1 MSETATL
8 EEKAANAATGN
19 MARVVQKQRDFF
31 NTHATKPLE
40 FRIKQLKRLKEAMT
54 AYEPKLIE
62 ALNKDLRKSEME
74 AWSTEIGVTVAEIDH
89 YIKNLGRWMKPER
102 KATPLFFQP
111 GTSRLYREPFGVS
124 LVIAPWNFPVKNL
137 LGPVLGAM
145 SAGNTVI
152 MKPSEISPAT
162 SGVIKQMIDEYFA
175 PEYMVVIE
183 GGVPETTELLQQRF
197 DFVFFTGGTEIGRI
211 VYQAAAK
218 HLTPCTLELG
228 GKCPTIVDTDINLD
242 ITAKRIIWGKMLNA
256 GQACVSVD
264 HLFVN
269 SKIKDKLIAKIK
281 HYLKEFYGDDPFQST
296 DISSIISDKHFNRI
310 TNMIEGDV
318 IHGGKSDAERRFIEP
333 TIIDNVTPSHKV
345 MQEEIFGPILP
356 IITYDNLDD
365 VISQINAGEK
375 PLALYIFSNNKKIQD
390 KVINETSSGGV
401 CINEIT
407 MHMATTELPFG
418 GVGYSGGM
426 GSYNGW
432 YGFDTFSHKRGVMKK
447 AFFGDVK
454 QKYPPYD
461 KSKLN
466 FIKFAAKW
474 FLG

>member
-1 MSETATL
+1 MSETAVL
-8 EEKAANAATGN
+8 EEKQTTVSP
-19 MARVVQKQRDFF
+19 MADVVKKQRDYF
-31 NTHATKPLE
+31 NTHTTKSLE
-40 FRIKQLKRLKEAMT
+40 FRVNQLKRLKEAMS
-54 AYEPKLIE
+54 AYEGKLIE
-62 ALNKDLRKSEME
+62 ALHKDLRKSEME

-102 KATPLFFQP
+102 KKTPLFFQP
-111 GTSRLYREPFGVS
+111 GSSRLYREPFGVA

-137 LGPVLGAM
+137 IGPVLGAM
-145 SAGNTVI
+145 AAGNTVV
-152 MKPSEISPAT
+152 MKPSEISPYT
-162 SGVIKQMIDEYFA
+162 SAVIKQMIDEYFK

-183 GGVPETTELLQQRF
+183 GGVPETTELLKQRF
-197 DFVFFTGGTEIGRI
+197 DYVFFTGGTEIGRI

-228 GKCPTIVDTDINLD
+228 GKCPVIVDTDINID

-264 HLFVN
+264 HVFVN
-269 SKIKDKLIAKIK
+269 SKIKDKLIEKIK
-281 HYLKEFYGDDPFQST
+281 HYFKEFYGEDPFKST

-318 IHGGKSDAERRFIEP
+318 IMGGKSDPERRFIEP
-333 TIIDNVTPSHKV
+333 TIIDNVTPEHKV
-345 MQEEIFGPILP
+345 MQEEIFGPVLP

-365 VISQINAGEK
+365 VIAQINKGEK
-375 PLALYIFSNNKKIQD
+375 PLALYIFSNNKSVQD

-461 KSKLN
+461 ASKLK
-466 FIKFAAKW
+466 FIKGAAKW
-474 FLG
+474 LLG

>member
-1 MSETATL
+1 MSETEVLEKKATPTTSPM
-8 EEKAANAATGN
+8 AAI
-19 MARVVQKQRDFF
+19 VKKQRDFF

-40 FRIKQLKRLKEAMT
+40 FRVKQLKRLKDAML
-54 AYEPKLIE
+54 AYEGKLIE
-62 ALNKDLRKSEME
+62 SLNKDLRKSEME

-89 YIKNLGRWMKPER
+89 YVKNLGRWMKPER
-102 KATPLFFQP
+102 KKTPLFFQP
-111 GTSRLYREPFGVS
+111 GSSRLYREPFGVS

-137 LGPVLGAM
+137 IGPVLGAM

-152 MKPSEISPAT
+152 MKPSEISPYT
-162 SGVIKQMIDEYFA
+162 SAVIKQMIDEYFS
-175 PEYMVVIE
+175 PEYMVVVE
-183 GGVPETTELLQQRF
+183 GGVPETTELLNQRF
-197 DFVFFTGGTEIGRI
+197 DYVFFTGGTEIGRI

-228 GKCPTIVDTDINLD
+228 GKCPTIVDTNINLD

-264 HLFVN
+264 HVFAN
-269 SKIKDKLIAKIK
+269 SKIKDKLIERIK

-310 TNMIEGDV
+310 TNIIEGDV
-318 IHGGKSDAERRFIEP
+318 IHGGKSDPERRFIEP
-333 TIIDNVTPSHKV
+333 TIIDNVTPDHKV
-345 MQEEIFGPILP
+345 MQQEIFGPILP

-365 VISQINAGEK
+365 VIHQINSGEK
-375 PLALYIFSNNKKIQD
+375 PLALYIFSNTKSIQD
-390 KVINETSSGGV
+390 KIINETSSGGV

-454 QKYPPYD
+454 QKYPPYNT
-461 KSKLN
+461 SKLN
-466 FIKFAAKW
+466 FIKGAAKW
-474 FLG
+474 LLG